1 MTLEVYKFLFVLCL
15 TISVIGFIVLR
26 NKAASWERMYKSL
39 VRVDKMYNEKVKATL
54 NDLIMQVE
62 DRNKRL
68 QNLNHEVLR
77 LARANEDL
85 QVAIKKY
92 QEIEAD
98 K

>member
-1 MTLEVYKFLFVLCL
+1 MTLEVYKFLFVSCL
-15 TISVIGFIVLR
+15 TISVIGFIILR

-39 VRVDKMYNEKVKATL
+39 VRVDEMYNEKVKATL
-54 NDLIMQVE
+54 NELIMQVE

-85 QVAIKKY
+85 RVAVAKY

>member
-1 MTLEVYKFLFVLCL
+1 MTLEVYKFLFVSCL
-15 TISVIGFIVLR
+15 TISVLGFIILR

-39 VRVDKMYNEKVKATL
+39 VRVDEMYNEKVKVTL

-68 QNLNHEVLR
+68 KNLNHEVLR

-85 QVAIKKY
+85 RVAIAKQ
-92 QEIEAD
+92 QEINSEN
-98 K
+98 

>member
-1 MTLEVYKFLFVLCL
+1 MTLEVYKFLFVSCL
-15 TISVIGFIVLR
+15 TISVIGFIILR
-26 NKAASWERMYKSL
+26 NKAASWERKYKSL
-39 VRVDKMYNEKVKATL
+39 IQVDEMYSEKVKVTL
-54 NDLIMQVE
+54 NDLVMQVE
-62 DRNKRL
+62 DRNNRL

-85 QVAIKKY
+85 RVAIAKH

>member
-1 MTLEVYKFLFVLCL
+1 MTLEVYKFLFVICL
-15 TISVIGFIVLR
+15 TISVLGFIILR

-39 VRVDKMYNEKVKATL
+39 VRVDEMYNEKVKVTL

-68 QNLNHEVLR
+68 KNLNHEVLR

-85 QVAIKKY
+85 RVAIAKQ
-92 QEIEAD
+92 QEINSEN
-98 K
+98 

>member
-1 MTLEVYKFLFVLCL
+1 MTLEVYKFLFVSCL
-15 TISVIGFIVLR
+15 TISVLGFIILR
-26 NKAASWERMYKSL
+26 NKAASWERKYKSL
-39 VRVDKMYNEKVKATL
+39 IQVDEMYNEKVKVTL
-54 NDLIMQVE
+54 NDLITQVE

-85 QVAIKKY
+85 RVAIKKY
-92 QEIEAD
+92 QETEAD

>member
-1 MTLEVYKFLFVLCL
+1 MTLEVYKFLFVSCL

-26 NKAASWERMYKSL
+26 NKAASWERKYKSL
-39 VRVDKMYNEKVKATL
+39 IQVDEMYNETVKVTL

-77 LARANEDL
+77 LAHANEDL
-85 QVAIKKY
+85 RVAIAKQ
-92 QEIEAD
+92 QEINSES
-98 K
+98 

>member
-1 MTLEVYKFLFVLCL
+1 MTLEIYKFLFVSCL
-15 TISVIGFIVLR
+15 TISVIGFIILR

-39 VRVDKMYNEKVKATL
+39 VRVDEMYNEKVKATL
-54 NDLIMQVE
+54 NDLITQVE

-68 QNLNHEVLR
+68 KNLNHEVLR
-77 LARANEDL
+77 LTRANEDL
-85 QVAIKKY
+85 RVAIAKH

>member
-1 MTLEVYKFLFVLCL
+1 MTLEVYKFLFVSCL
-15 TISVIGFIVLR
+15 TISVIGFIILR

-39 VRVDKMYNEKVKATL
+39 VRVDWMYSEKVKATL

-68 QNLNHEVLR
+68 QNLNQEVLR
-77 LARANEDL
+77 LTRANEDL
-85 QVAIKKY
+85 RVAIAKH
-92 QEIEAD
+92 QEVEAD

>member
-1 MTLEVYKFLFVLCL
+1 MTLEVYKFLFVSCL
-15 TISVIGFIVLR
+15 TISVIGFIILR

-39 VRVDKMYNEKVKATL
+39 VRVDEMYNEKVKATL

-77 LARANEDL
+77 LTRANEDL
-85 QVAIKKY
+85 RVAVKKY

>member
-1 MTLEVYKFLFVLCL
+1 MTLEVYKFLFVICL
-15 TISVIGFIVLR
+15 TISVLGFIILR

-39 VRVDKMYNEKVKATL
+39 VRVDEMYNEKVKVTL

-85 QVAIKKY
+85 RAAIAKQ
-92 QEIEAD
+92 QEINSEG
-98 K
+98 

>member
-1 MTLEVYKFLFVLCL
+1 MTLEVYKFLFVSCL

-26 NKAASWERMYKSL
+26 NKAASWERMYRSL
-39 VRVDKMYNEKVKATL
+39 VRVDEMYNEKVKVTL

-85 QVAIKKY
+85 RVAIAKH
-92 QEIEAD
+92 QEVEAD